1 MHDIPVCAYTQNEN
15 GGPYFSSI
23 VRRCKWST
31 LSRKIVEIK
40 KFWYQCNVILCLCSQ
55 MQSLVLRYTRKQN
68 KNLFFQTCVNLSAS
82 LSLHLTV
89 CLKVFASDGV
99 NLNTIN

>member
-1 MHDIPVCAYTQNEN
+1 MHDIPVCASTQEQY

-23 VRRCKWST
+23 VQRCKWST

-40 KFWYQCNVILCLCSQ
+40 GNVILCLCSQ

-68 KNLFFQTCVNLSAS
+68 KNFFQTCVNLSAS